1 MAGKYTVNEVEERTK
16 VPASTLRQ
24 WERRYGFPLPERSDS
39 GYRLYSDLDLDQI
52 EGMKRHIEDGVPA
65 SRAAE
70 LVKHQS
76 VAPTGPRASQTLTQE
91 LLDALIDLDE
101 ARADEVLSEAHAL
114 HTVETVMLELMQG
127 VMRELGE
134 RWHRGDINTTT
145 EHFASQYLQGRLRSL
160 LSLTPSHSKAAA
172 VVVACAPH
180 DQHELGALMLAVF
193 SKRAGYRVY
202 YVGADTPVA
211 DLAEMAA
218 SLKPAAV
225 LVSASL
231 SASAERLVEEREHL
245 KGIAPVVVFGGAAF
259 DKRPELARSL
269 GGWYLSNDLSE
280 AVQALSDLLEKVKL

>member
-52 EGMKRHIEDGVPA
+52 EGMKRYIEDGVPT

-76 VAPTGPRASQTLTQE
+76 VAPAGPRAGQALTDE
-91 LLDALIDLDE
+91 LLDALIHLDE
-101 ARADEVLSEAHAL
+101 TRADEVLSEAHAL

-127 VMRELGE
+127 VINELGA

-160 LSLTPSHSKAAA
+160 LSLVPSRSKAAA
-172 VVVACAPH
+172 VVVACAPQ
-180 DQHELGALMLAVF
+180 DQHELGALMLAILL
-193 SKRAGYRVY
+193 KRAGYRVY
-202 YVGADTPVA
+202 YVGANTPVVA
-211 DLAEMAA
+211 LAEMAA
-218 SLKPAAV
+218 SLKLAAV

-231 SASAERLVEEREHL
+231 SASAERLVEAREDL
-245 KGIAPVVVFGGAAF
+245 RGIAPVVVFGGAAF
-259 DKRPELARSL
+259 DNRPELARSL

-280 AVQALSDLLEKVKL
+280 AVQAFSDLLEKVKL